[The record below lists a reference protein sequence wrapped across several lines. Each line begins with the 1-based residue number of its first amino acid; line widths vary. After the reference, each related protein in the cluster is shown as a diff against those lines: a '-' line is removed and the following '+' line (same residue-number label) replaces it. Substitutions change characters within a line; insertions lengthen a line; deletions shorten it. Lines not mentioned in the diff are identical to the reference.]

1 MKIEKA
7 SIYDLRR
14 RKRMTQKELARKVG
28 VTERTIIL
36 YENDIEKL
44 RSASYKNV
52 ENIAKVLGVSVS
64 NIFLSANSEKP
75 KNGVDKNNQPRKE
88 LEHEG
93 TNQSNNE

>member
-75 KNGVDKNNQPRKE
+75 KKGIGKNNKPSKE
-88 LEHEG
+88 G
-93 TNQSNNE
+93 RT